1 MAQRPKN
8 RRPYHPKG
16 WLTIARTCGYD
27 YRKLARRCN
36 ITVRT
41 LQRWFRAEHAMTPDQ
56 WLIEL
61 RLKDAAIMLK
71 KAKSV
76 RSVQEKLGLKYA
88 SHFSRDFKR
97 DHRKTPSEVL
107 GVGQLG

>member
-1 MAQRPKN
+1 MPRPSKN
-8 RRPYHPKG
+8 KRPYRPKG
-16 WLTIARTCGYD
+16 WVTVARSCGYD

-41 LQRWFRAEHAMTPDQ
+41 LQRWFREDHAMTPEQ

-61 RLKDAAIMLK
+61 RLKDAAAMLK

-76 RSVQEKLGLKYA
+76 RSVQEKLGFKLA

-97 DHRKTPSEVL
+97 YHGKTPREVL
-107 GVGQLG
+107 GRYR

>member
-1 MAQRPKN
+1 MSRGATK

-41 LQRWFRAEHAMTPDQ
+41 LQRWFRAEHAMTPEQ
-56 WLIEL
+56 SLIEL
-61 RLKDAAIMLK
+61 RLKDAAVILK

-76 RSVQEKLGLKYA
+76 RSVQEKLGFKHA
-88 SHFSRDFKR
+88 SHFSGDFKR
-97 DHRKTPSEVL
+97 FYGKTPSEVL
-107 GVGQLG
+107 GRQ